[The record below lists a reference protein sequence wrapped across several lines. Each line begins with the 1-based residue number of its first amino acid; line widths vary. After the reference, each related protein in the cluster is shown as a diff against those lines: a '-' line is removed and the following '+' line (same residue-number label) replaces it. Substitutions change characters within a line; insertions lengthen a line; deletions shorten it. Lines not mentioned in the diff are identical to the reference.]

1 MHERL
6 KLIRKDSGLTQADFA
21 SAIGAS
27 RAMVAKYE
35 TNAVIPDKPIRMLIC
50 ERFNI
55 NETWL
60 ETGEGKPY
68 KEGLMPELVHALR
81 NMPHVQSMLERLL
94 PVMTVEDWR
103 ALDSVVERFL
113 REKPPD

>member
-1 MHERL
+1 MKDRI
-6 KLIRKDSGLTQADFA
+6 KKIRTDAGLTQEEFGRE
-21 SAIGAS
+21 IGAT
-27 RAMVAKYE
+27 RGMVTTYE
-35 TNAVIPDKPIRMLIC
+35 KGTSPTLATRMLIC
-50 ERFNI
+50 QKFNVS
-55 NETWL
+55 ETWL
-60 ETGEGKPY
+60 ETGEGNPY